1 MSNGQP
7 ASDELHRIVPLGLTL
22 REARAWYMNHVL
34 MPRIR
39 WGSVATAA
47 GLIML
52 GSMLSP
58 FGEQLE
64 GTLVT
69 NLIVQHFFFLAA
81 GVLFAY
87 GIESSMLVA
96 SRLSSKASRA
106 QVLMGRVNLAVNKY
120 GLLTFLAAAALI
132 ALWYMPAEFDAA
144 IMIAYIHVEM
154 QITMLFAG
162 GLIFVGS
169 RFLSKR
175 MKLIAPIVAGKLMGL
190 YGSLLLLTPLTIYA
204 AYPISEQAEAGT
216 VMIFLMLVLDFTI
229 VPVWLYGY
237 FGKNTP
243 ARTVVDLSQS

>member
-47 GLIML
+47 GLLML

-69 NLIVQHFFFLAA
+69 NLIVQHFFFLVA
-81 GVLFAY
+81 GILFAY
-87 GIESSMLVA
+87 GIESLMLVA
-96 SRLSSKASRA
+96 SRLSSKMSRA
-106 QVLMGRVNLAVNKY
+106 HVLMGKVNLAVNKY

-154 QITMLFAG
+154 QITLLFAG
-162 GLIFVGS
+162 
-169 RFLSKR
+169 
-175 MKLIAPIVAGKLMGL
+175 
-190 YGSLLLLTPLTIYA
+190 
-204 AYPISEQAEAGT
+204 
-216 VMIFLMLVLDFTI
+216 
-229 VPVWLYGY
+229 
-237 FGKNTP
+237 
-243 ARTVVDLSQS
+243 